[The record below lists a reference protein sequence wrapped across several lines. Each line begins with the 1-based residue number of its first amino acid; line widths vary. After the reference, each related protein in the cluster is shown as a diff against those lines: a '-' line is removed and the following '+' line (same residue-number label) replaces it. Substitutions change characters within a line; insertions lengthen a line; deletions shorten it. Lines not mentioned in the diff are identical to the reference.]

1 MFFSILLNGRYSK
14 PLNWR
19 LQDPENEEILKLELK
34 RDSIKIVYVFCVVF
48 IYIYKY
54 NIYKT
59 GKIPD
64 RELLL

>member
-34 RDSIKIVYVFCVVF
+34 KDSIKIVYLFCVKQH
-48 IYIYKY
+48 IYRY